1 MKTVTISNT
10 LKSSY
15 PIWPYQEIKN
25 AILGSQYELS
35 LSFIGAD
42 RAKRLNLEYRKK
54 EYVPNVLSFPLSEKI
69 GDIFICPKVAA
80 KEARDFNMSERGY
93 VAFLFIHGCLHLKGH
108 DHGVSMEKLEKKYLT
123 KYKIK

>member
-10 LKSSY
+10 TKSSY
-15 PIWPYQEIKN
+15 PIWPYQDIKN
-25 AILGSQYELS
+25 AILGYQYELS
-35 LSFIGAD
+35 LSFIGTD
-42 RAKRLNLEYRKK
+42 RAKRLNLEYRNKD
-54 EYVPNVLSFPLSEKI
+54 YVPNVLSFPLSEKI